1 MGDIQML
8 LNNELNKL
16 SDVNDFYKKVLN
28 SIDVYKPNLVDH
40 IRNIRHYID
49 LLHEQI
55 DDLNSYA
62 IMENI
67 PVCKE
72 QIERDQTIHN
82 TKKIFNQFL
91 LYMMTNG
98 NL

>member
-1 MGDIQML
+1 MSDIEL
-8 LNNELNKL
+8 LLENEINKL
-16 SDVNDFYKKVLN
+16 TNVTEYYKKVLN
-28 SIDVYKPNLVDH
+28 SINIYKPNLIEHV
-40 IRNIRHYID
+40 INIRHYID

-62 IMENI
+62 LMEKI

-72 QIERDQTIHN
+72 QIERDKTIQN

-91 LYMMTNG
+91 LFMMTNG